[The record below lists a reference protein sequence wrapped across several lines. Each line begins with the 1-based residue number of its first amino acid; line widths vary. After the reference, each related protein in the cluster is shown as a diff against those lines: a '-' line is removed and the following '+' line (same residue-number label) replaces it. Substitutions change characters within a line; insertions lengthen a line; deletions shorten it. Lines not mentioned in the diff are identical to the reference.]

1 MVLPEPRT
9 NSSYNRQCNVR
20 AHLRIYITNIVGYFL
35 LGYLEIPALTRHEDR
50 DGRELSCSVLPGGLT
65 SQPCMQPWLWT
76 HFSVGSPVSTVEH
89 ISVTC
94 GCSIPGA
101 GTCLM
106 DSVGASR
113 RQTPRAGAH
122 QHPVSDLSAP
132 ASSQKMFPIISS
144 ITAPSEC
151 ACQLQCLLRLFQVL
165 LHQHPGNSQKPIY
178 LFIYLLMVV
187 VNILHLW
194 PNLDFL
200 HSHRGKTLVEIPDW
214 NKKCW
219 IHPCCILT
227 LQKN

>member
-9 NSSYNRQCNVR
+9 KSSYNRQCNVR

-35 LGYLEIPALTRHEDR
+35 LGYLEIPALTRHKDR

-65 SQPCMQPWLWT
+65 FQPCMQPWLWT
-76 HFSVGSPVSTVEH
+76 HFSVGSAVSTVEH

-101 GTCLM
+101 GACLM

-113 RQTPRAGAH
+113 RQTPELEPISSQCPICQLLLPRRKRFLSSLASLL
-122 QHPVSDLSAP
+122 PVSVHASCSACFTYFRY
-132 ASSQKMFPIISS
+132 SCIS
-144 ITAPSEC
+144 ILVTAKN
-151 ACQLQCLLRLFQVL
+151 LF
-165 LHQHPGNSQKPIY
+165 
-178 LFIYLLMVV
+178 FFFFLLMVV

-214 NKKCW
+214 NKECW